1 MKFVADENLHRVIIQ
16 RLRQEG
22 HEVIAI
28 AETAPGIADDAVLAI
43 AVQENALL
51 LTEDKD
57 FGELVFR
64 LQLLATGI
72 VLFRLGAASS
82 QIKAQNIALAIQQHG
97 TDLLGK
103 FAVITPR
110 TVRIN
115 SLSIS

>member
-1 MKFVADENLHRVIIQ
+1 MKFVADENLHRLVIQ

-22 HEVIAI
+22 HEVVAI
-28 AETAPGIADDAVLAI
+28 AETSPGIADDAVLAI

-51 LTEDKD
+51 LTENKD

-72 VLFRLGAASS
+72 VLFRLGTASP
-82 QIKAQNIALAIQQHG
+82 QMKAQIIALAIQQHG
-97 TDLLGK
+97 ADLSGK

-115 SLSIS
+115 ELSH

>member
-1 MKFVADENLHRVIIQ
+1 M
-16 RLRQEG
+16 RQDG

-28 AETAPGIADDAVLAI
+28 AETAPGRADDAVLAI

-64 LQLLATGI
+64 LRLLATGI

-82 QIKAQNIALAIQQHG
+82 QMKAQIIAFAIHQHG

-110 TVRIN
+110 TVRITTL
-115 SLSIS
+115 SLS